1 MSTSSDNPDAQLDA
15 LISRIHS
22 LTGAAKKTASL
33 TTPRPATPQQPGQP
47 QPNQPQQ
54 GPPALPNTRP
64 QSQPPQNQSPPS
76 QPPATASPA
85 ATPPVGA
92 RPPMTPTPQAMPA
105 APPSRPVG
113 TPGVPGAPAI
123 GQPNANT
130 PTRPRPANAPAPPA
144 QVAKPQAPKPAPVA
158 QSPTPHATANPK
170 AVPAADAAKADES
183 EAPTGGPK
191 QTLGAAIEIPAGPL
205 GFKGSRDEPWRPV
218 EPETLYGGG
227 INESILEAI
236 VYRYLLTAGESEG
249 RKIADQVKLPFR
261 LVEPI
266 LTRLK
271 MEQNIAYK
279 NATATNDYVYILTET
294 GRQIARNH
302 STDCTYFGACPV
314 QLSDYIKS
322 VKYQTIEG
330 QYPKKA
336 DLVRA
341 FSDLLI
347 NPKMLNRLGPAIASG
362 RGMFLFGFPG
372 NGKTSI
378 AERVTGAFG
387 KYIWI
392 PRSVDVDGD
401 IMRVFDPMNH
411 EIAMPEES
419 SGLLDIGGFDKRWV
433 RIKRP
438 TIVAGGEL
446 TMEML
451 EVLHNPESKISESP
465 LQMKSN
471 CGTLVIDDFGR
482 QKMRVDELLNRWIV
496 PLEKRYDY
504 LNMASGKK
512 IQVPFDQLVIFSTNL
527 EPKDLVDDA
536 FLRRIPYKIEV
547 ENPPEQ
553 DFRKLC
559 EIMCRVTKVPYNA
572 DAIDYLVEAHYKPTN
587 RPFRNCQPRDLL
599 LQVRNYCLYN
609 DLEIELKN
617 EYLDFACEN
626 YFSVM

>member
-1 MSTSSDNPDAQLDA
+1 MSTTPPNTNSDGANADSQLDA
-15 LISRIHS
+15 LISRIQS
-22 LTGAAKKTASL
+22 LTGGEATGEPAKQQ
-33 TTPRPATPQQPGQP
+33 PRPAQGTPV
-47 QPNQPQQ
+47 Q
-54 GPPALPNTRP
+54 GTPA
-64 QSQPPQNQSPPS
+64 QG
-76 QPPATASPA
+76 A
-85 ATPPVGA
+85 PV
-92 RPPMTPTPQAMPA
+92 QA
-105 APPSRPVG
+105 APVQAGQSSVG
-113 TPGVPGAPAI
+113 QSSVGR
-123 GQPNANT
+123 NAGM
-130 PTRPRPANAPAPPA
+130 PPAPPVPA
-144 QVAKPQAPKPAPVA
+144 DRPQPAIRPQVPARPIDPSSAVAAKPRMPAGSRASGP
-158 QSPTPHATANPK
+158 Q
-170 AVPAADAAKADES
+170 PAAKTKATEAA
-183 EAPTGGPK
+183 GGPT
-191 QTLGAAIEIPAGPL
+191 QTLGGTVEIPSGPL
-205 GFKGSRDEPWRPV
+205 GFKPSRDESWRPV
-218 EPETLYGGG
+218 EPESIEGAG
-227 INESILEAI
+227 INESVLEAI

-249 RKIADQVKLPFR
+249 RKIADQVKVPFR

-271 MEQNIAYK
+271 MEQNIAYRS
-279 NATATNDYVYILTET
+279 ATATNDYVYILTET

-302 STDCTYFGACPV
+302 TSDCTYFGSCPV
-314 QLSDYIKS
+314 PLSDYIDS
-322 VKYQTIEG
+322 IRYQTIEG

-336 DLVRA
+336 DLVSA

-347 NPKMLNRLGPAIASG
+347 NPKMLNRLGPAVASG

-401 IMRVFDPMNH
+401 VLRVFDPMNH
-411 EIAMPEES
+411 ELAMPEGAG
-419 SGLLDIGGFDKRWV
+419 GLLDVGGFDKRWV

-438 TIVAGGEL
+438 TIIAGGEL

-451 EVLHNPESKISESP
+451 EVLCNPDTNISESP
-465 LQMKSN
+465 LQLKSN

-496 PLEKRYDY
+496 PLEKRYDF

-553 DFRKLC
+553 DFRKLF
-559 EIMCRVTKVPYNA
+559 EIMCRVTKMPYNPE
-572 DAIDYLVEAHYKPTN
+572 AIDYLIKTHYLPVH

-599 LQVRNYCLYN
+599 LQVRNFCLYN
-609 DLEIELKN
+609 DLEVELKN
-617 EYLDFACEN
+617 EYSDFACDN